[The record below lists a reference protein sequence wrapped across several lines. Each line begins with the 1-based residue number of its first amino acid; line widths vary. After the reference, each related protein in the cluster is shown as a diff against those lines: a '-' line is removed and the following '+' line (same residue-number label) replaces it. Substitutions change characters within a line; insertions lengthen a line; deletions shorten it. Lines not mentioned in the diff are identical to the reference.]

1 MAKISVNGLDQYN
14 KAFSDLVNDISHI
27 NNLALFDAAAVAAD
41 ELKGAL
47 EGMPTHPENDRH
59 KLYGATASEKQQ
71 IIANF
76 GVSRFRN
83 SGGSTDTTVGFT
95 GYVHTQSKRFNNMV
109 PTGMLMQCIEYGTSF
124 RRPTHTI
131 SNAVKNIKA
140 RAEQAAQD
148 RIDQEIQK
156 RNI

>member
-1 MAKISVNGLDQYN
+1 MAKISVNGLDEYN
-14 KAFSDLVNDISHI
+14 KTFGDLVNDISHV
-27 NNLALFDAAAVAAD
+27 NSLALYDAAAVAAD
-41 ELKGAL
+41 SLKSAL

-76 GVSRFRN
+76 GVSRFRD
-83 SGGSTDTTVGFT
+83 GGGTKDTTIGFR
-95 GYVHTQSKRFNNMV
+95 GYVNTKSKRFNNMV

-131 SNAVKNIKA
+131 SNAVKDIKA